1 MAKLLEFID
10 GKKTYITA
18 VLIGIFAALQAL
30 GIVVPEWVYAILA
43 AAGLGSLRAA
53 KK

>member
-1 MAKLLEFID
+1 MNILAWLN

-18 VLIGIFAALQAL
+18 ILIGVFATLQAL

-43 AAGLGSLRAA
+43 SLGLGALRAA
-53 KK
+53 K